1 MALPACVFAPDA
13 AHSEPDLAFCAAS
26 SAAKQVMVDA
36 GLGCI
41 SIKIRL
47 VILMS
52 NFIDC
57 YFNPRENELAQ

>member
-1 MALPACVFAPDA
+1 
-13 AHSEPDLAFCAAS
+13 
-26 SAAKQVMVDA
+26 MVDA

-52 NFIDC
+52 NFIDF
-57 YFNPRENELAQ
+57 YFNPRENELAQLLLTIIKAKIVEVNEQNQ